1 MYKAATERAGA
12 RKVVMQSHQKM
23 VIAHYHA
30 YAHDARVAR
39 VQRAGED

>member
-1 MYKAATERAGA
+1 MYKAAIERADA

-39 VQRAGED
+39 VQARGED